1 MASITSLMNSSS
13 SSSSIYG
20 NRTNNMITG
29 LASGMDTEAMIE
41 GMVQGYQQKI
51 LKLQQNKT
59 MVQWQQAAYQSISDK
74 LVEFSRKYM
83 SYSQSTTNL
92 MSPAFFNNA
101 VITTAKGEY
110 ANMITATGKSSSNI
124 VINSVNKLASAANS
138 SNSAD
143 NLSGVNVGADGKLTI
158 TSEEKMQS
166 LGENI
171 NLSTLE
177 GSLSLKWGSR
187 QVTINFGELEFFD
200 QDGTGN
206 GTVTAEQL
214 KDAIEKKLGDT
225 QMVNAAG
232 ETVNAN
238 ELIKVSVDGSGNIS
252 FEDNTS
258 AGNKVYISGA
268 SGKLKDTLGLA
279 DEIEDEASS
288 FQVKTQSYTETMT
301 RAEYLSDQSI
311 QVSLNG
317 VTKTI
322 SLKDVLK
329 PNEGDPAITD
339 IDKFKENLN
348 TQLDKA
354 FGAGQVTADFSSKGN
369 LEFTVNAGSTLSVQS
384 TMAEVMGFDGGLTT
398 YLNTSKT
405 LKDIG
410 SFDAQNGELILG
422 GVTLKGTATKT
433 ELAVTQQDDGTYRD
447 AKGALVDKD
456 GFYLNE
462 DGEKIYEYSLQIND
476 ETLTFNQDSTVEKI
490 ISTINSSDAGV
501 EVSFSKTTNQFNL
514 TAKETGSAGR
524 IEIAE
529 NGLAGALF
537 GKVNKTGGDAVFTA
551 TINGKTTTYTR
562 SSNTVELD
570 GLTVTLEGTF
580 NQLDTSATTA
590 GDLGIKGS
598 QLEFEVE
605 GKPITLTGITSETT
619 VAEIE
624 SQLQEAL
631 GNGYTLQYDPVKK
644 GYQVFRDGT
653 EVAIT
658 AKDDNA
664 NAKAFLSRP
673 SMDADGEGVT
683 FSSKTD
689 TDAIVDVIKQMITD
703 YNAIV
708 TEVKKAYSDM
718 PLQKSDGS
726 KYEPLTAEDEAD
738 MTESEIK
745 AYEEKAK
752 TGILF
757 MDRELSS
764 LYSALRGAVVG
775 DGDPAYL
782 REIGISTSYE
792 EGLTTISLD
801 ENKLRQALET
811 DLDGVRDAFTKS
823 GENGNGL
830 MASIQE
836 VTDRYAA
843 TTGATKGILIEKAG
857 SKYSAASALDNT
869 MQDKLEDL
877 DEQIARWQDKMSNKV
892 DYYTNKFTRL
902 EVLINQMNSQSSA
915 LAGLTGGY

>member
-1 MASITSLMNSSS
+1 MASISSLMSSSS

-232 ETVNAN
+232 DTVKAS

-258 AGNKVYISGA
+258 AGNNVYISGA

-348 TQLDKA
+348 AQLDKA

-433 ELAVTQQDDGTYRD
+433 ELAVKQQDDGTYRD

-537 GKVNKTGGDAVFTA
+537 GKVDEKGGDAEFTA

-570 GLTVTLEGTF
+570 GLTVTLEGKFDAVYKTGA
-580 NQLDTSATTA
+580 D
-590 GDLGIKGS
+590 
-598 QLEFEVE
+598 
-605 GKPITLTGITSETT
+605 GKPTT
-619 VAEIE
+619 EI
-624 SQLQEAL
+624 
-631 GNGYTLQYDPVKK
+631 
-644 GYQVFRDGT
+644 DGT
-653 EVAIT
+653 Q
-658 AKDDNA
+658 
-664 NAKAFLSRP
+664 
-673 SMDADGEGVT
+673 GVT
-683 FSSKTD
+683 FTSKTD
-689 TDAIVDVIKQMITD
+689 TDTIVDVIKQMVTD
-703 YNAIV
+703 YNAMV

-782 REIGISTSYE
+782 REIGISTSYK

-892 DYYTNKFTRL
+892 DYYTNKFTQL

>member
-1 MASITSLMNSSS
+1 MASISSLMSSSS

-20 NRTNNMITG
+20 NRTNNIISG

-232 ETVNAN
+232 DTVKAS

-339 IDKFKENLN
+339 IDKFKKNLN
-348 TQLDKA
+348 AQLDKA

-433 ELAVTQQDDGTYRD
+433 ELAVKQQDDGTYRD

-537 GKVNKTGGDAVFTA
+537 GKVNKTGDDAVFTA

-570 GLTVTLEGTF
+570 GLTVTLEGKFDAVYKTGA
-580 NQLDTSATTA
+580 D
-590 GDLGIKGS
+590 
-598 QLEFEVE
+598 
-605 GKPITLTGITSETT
+605 GKPTT
-619 VAEIE
+619 EI
-624 SQLQEAL
+624 
-631 GNGYTLQYDPVKK
+631 
-644 GYQVFRDGT
+644 DGT
-653 EVAIT
+653 Q
-658 AKDDNA
+658 
-664 NAKAFLSRP
+664 
-673 SMDADGEGVT
+673 GVT
-683 FSSKTD
+683 FTSKTD
-689 TDAIVDVIKQMITD
+689 TDTIVDVIKQMVTD
-703 YNAIV
+703 YNAMV

-792 EGLTTISLD
+792 EGLTTITLD

-892 DYYTNKFTRL
+892 DYYTNKFTQL

>member
-1 MASITSLMNSSS
+1 MASISSLMSSS

-166 LGENI
+166 LDENI

-398 YLNTSKT
+398 YLDTSKT

-410 SFDAQNGELILG
+410 SFNAQNGELILG

-529 NGLAGALF
+529 NDLAGALF
-537 GKVNKTGGDAVFTA
+537 GKVNEKGGDAEFTA

-580 NQLDTSATTA
+580 SAKDKNGNDTTNI
-590 GDLGIKGS
+590 DDI
-598 QLEFEVE
+598 
-605 GKPITLTGITSETT
+605 
-619 VAEIE
+619 
-624 SQLQEAL
+624 
-631 GNGYTLQYDPVKK
+631 
-644 GYQVFRDGT
+644 DGT
-653 EVAIT
+653 Q
-658 AKDDNA
+658 
-664 NAKAFLSRP
+664 
-673 SMDADGEGVT
+673 GVT
-683 FSSKTD
+683 FTSKTD
-689 TDAIVDVIKQMITD
+689 TDTIVDVIKQMVTD

-708 TEVKKAYSDM
+708 TEVKKAYTDM

-782 REIGISTSYE
+782 RKIGISTSYE
-792 EGLTTISLD
+792 EGLTTITLD

-811 DLDGVRDAFTKS
+811 DLDGVRDAFTKT
-823 GENGNGL
+823 GESGNGL

-857 SKYSAASALDNT
+857 SKYSAASALNNT

-892 DYYTNKFTRL
+892 DYYTNKFTQL
-902 EVLINQMNSQSSA
+902 EVLINQMNAQSSA

>member
-1 MASITSLMNSSS
+1 MASISSLMSSSS

-124 VINSVNKLASAANS
+124 VINSVNKLAYAANS

-232 ETVNAN
+232 DTVKAS

-339 IDKFKENLN
+339 INKFKENLN
-348 TQLDKA
+348 AQLDKA

-433 ELAVTQQDDGTYRD
+433 ELAVKQQDDGTYRD

-537 GKVNKTGGDAVFTA
+537 GKVNETGDDAEFTA

-570 GLTVTLEGTF
+570 GLTVTLEGKFDAVYKTGA
-580 NQLDTSATTA
+580 D
-590 GDLGIKGS
+590 
-598 QLEFEVE
+598 
-605 GKPITLTGITSETT
+605 GKPTT
-619 VAEIE
+619 EI
-624 SQLQEAL
+624 
-631 GNGYTLQYDPVKK
+631 
-644 GYQVFRDGT
+644 DGT
-653 EVAIT
+653 Q
-658 AKDDNA
+658 
-664 NAKAFLSRP
+664 
-673 SMDADGEGVT
+673 GVT
-683 FSSKTD
+683 FTSKTD
-689 TDAIVDVIKQMITD
+689 TDTIVDVIKQMVTD
-703 YNAIV
+703 YNAMV

-836 VTDRYAA
+836 VTDRYAS

-892 DYYTNKFTRL
+892 DYYTNKFTQL

>member
-1 MASITSLMNSSS
+1 MASISSLMNSSS

-124 VINSVNKLASAANS
+124 VINSVNKLAYAANS

-166 LGENI
+166 LDENI

-232 ETVNAN
+232 DTVKAS

-348 TQLDKA
+348 AQLDKA

-433 ELAVTQQDDGTYRD
+433 ELAVKQQDDGTYRD

-537 GKVNKTGGDAVFTA
+537 GKVNEKGGDAEFTA

-570 GLTVTLEGTF
+570 GLTVTLEGKFDAVYKTGA
-580 NQLDTSATTA
+580 D
-590 GDLGIKGS
+590 
-598 QLEFEVE
+598 
-605 GKPITLTGITSETT
+605 GKPTT
-619 VAEIE
+619 EI
-624 SQLQEAL
+624 
-631 GNGYTLQYDPVKK
+631 
-644 GYQVFRDGT
+644 DGT
-653 EVAIT
+653 Q
-658 AKDDNA
+658 
-664 NAKAFLSRP
+664 
-673 SMDADGEGVT
+673 GVT
-683 FSSKTD
+683 FTSKTD
-689 TDAIVDVIKQMITD
+689 TDTIVDVIKQMVTD
-703 YNAIV
+703 YNAMV

-836 VTDRYAA
+836 VTDRYAS

-892 DYYTNKFTRL
+892 DYYTNKFTQL

>member
-1 MASITSLMNSSS
+1 MASISSLMNSSS

-410 SFDAQNGELILG
+410 SFNAQNGELILG

-529 NGLAGALF
+529 NDLAGALF
-537 GKVNKTGGDAVFTA
+537 GKVDETGGDAEFTA

-580 NQLDTSATTA
+580 SAKDKNGNDTTNI
-590 GDLGIKGS
+590 DDI
-598 QLEFEVE
+598 
-605 GKPITLTGITSETT
+605 
-619 VAEIE
+619 
-624 SQLQEAL
+624 
-631 GNGYTLQYDPVKK
+631 
-644 GYQVFRDGT
+644 DGT
-653 EVAIT
+653 Q
-658 AKDDNA
+658 
-664 NAKAFLSRP
+664 
-673 SMDADGEGVT
+673 GVT
-683 FSSKTD
+683 FTSKTD
-689 TDAIVDVIKQMITD
+689 TDTIVDVIKQMVTD

-708 TEVKKAYSDM
+708 TEVKKAYTDM

>member
-1 MASITSLMNSSS
+1 MASISSLMNSSS

-348 TQLDKA
+348 AQLDKA

-433 ELAVTQQDDGTYRD
+433 ELAVKQQDDGTYRD

-537 GKVNKTGGDAVFTA
+537 GKVNKTGDDAVFTA

-570 GLTVTLEGTF
+570 GLTVTLEGKFDAVYKTGA
-580 NQLDTSATTA
+580 D
-590 GDLGIKGS
+590 
-598 QLEFEVE
+598 
-605 GKPITLTGITSETT
+605 GKPTT
-619 VAEIE
+619 EI
-624 SQLQEAL
+624 
-631 GNGYTLQYDPVKK
+631 
-644 GYQVFRDGT
+644 DGT
-653 EVAIT
+653 Q
-658 AKDDNA
+658 
-664 NAKAFLSRP
+664 
-673 SMDADGEGVT
+673 GVT
-683 FSSKTD
+683 FTSKTD

-703 YNAIV
+703 YNAMV
-708 TEVKKAYSDM
+708 TEVKKAYTDM

-902 EVLINQMNSQSSA
+902 EVLINQMNAQSSA

>member
-1 MASITSLMNSSS
+1 MASISSLMNSSS

-410 SFDAQNGELILG
+410 SFNAQNGELILG

-537 GKVNKTGGDAVFTA
+537 GKVNEKGGDAEFTA

-580 NQLDTSATTA
+580 SAKDKNGNDTTNI
-590 GDLGIKGS
+590 DDI
-598 QLEFEVE
+598 
-605 GKPITLTGITSETT
+605 
-619 VAEIE
+619 
-624 SQLQEAL
+624 
-631 GNGYTLQYDPVKK
+631 
-644 GYQVFRDGT
+644 DGT
-653 EVAIT
+653 Q
-658 AKDDNA
+658 
-664 NAKAFLSRP
+664 
-673 SMDADGEGVT
+673 GVT
-683 FSSKTD
+683 FTSKTD
-689 TDAIVDVIKQMITD
+689 TDAIVDVIKQMVTD
-703 YNAIV
+703 YNAMV
-708 TEVKKAYSDM
+708 TEVKKAYTDM

-782 REIGISTSYE
+782 RKIGISTSYE
-792 EGLTTISLD
+792 EGLTTITLD

-811 DLDGVRDAFTKS
+811 DLDGVRDAFTKT

-836 VTDRYAA
+836 VTDRYAS

-857 SKYSAASALDNT
+857 SKYSAASALNNT

-892 DYYTNKFTRL
+892 DYYTNKFTQL
-902 EVLINQMNSQSSA
+902 EVLINQMNAQSSA

>member
-1 MASITSLMNSSS
+1 MASISSLMSSSS

-124 VINSVNKLASAANS
+124 VINSVNKLAYAANS

-166 LGENI
+166 LDENI

-258 AGNKVYISGA
+258 ASNKVYISGA

-348 TQLDKA
+348 AQLDKA

-537 GKVNKTGGDAVFTA
+537 GKVNEKGGDAEFTA

-580 NQLDTSATTA
+580 S
-590 GDLGIKGS
+590 
-598 QLEFEVE
+598 
-605 GKPITLTGITSETT
+605 
-619 VAEIE
+619 
-624 SQLQEAL
+624 
-631 GNGYTLQYDPVKK
+631 
-644 GYQVFRDGT
+644 
-653 EVAIT
+653 
-658 AKDDNA
+658 AKDKNGNDTTNIDDID
-664 NAKAFLSRP
+664 STQ
-673 SMDADGEGVT
+673 GVT
-683 FSSKTD
+683 FTSKTD
-689 TDAIVDVIKQMITD
+689 TDAIVDVIKQMVTD
-703 YNAIV
+703 YNAMV
-708 TEVKKAYSDM
+708 TEVKKAYTDM

>member
-1 MASITSLMNSSS
+1 MASISSLMSSSS

-124 VINSVNKLASAANS
+124 VINSVNKLAYAANS

-143 NLSGVNVGADGKLTI
+143 DLSRVEVGADGKLTI

-232 ETVNAN
+232 DTVKAS

-258 AGNKVYISGA
+258 AGNNVYISGA

-348 TQLDKA
+348 AQLDKA

-433 ELAVTQQDDGTYRD
+433 ELAVKQQDDGTYRD

-537 GKVNKTGGDAVFTA
+537 GKVNEKGGDAEFTA

-570 GLTVTLEGTF
+570 GLTVTLEGKFDAVYKTGA
-580 NQLDTSATTA
+580 D
-590 GDLGIKGS
+590 
-598 QLEFEVE
+598 
-605 GKPITLTGITSETT
+605 GKPTT
-619 VAEIE
+619 EI
-624 SQLQEAL
+624 
-631 GNGYTLQYDPVKK
+631 
-644 GYQVFRDGT
+644 DGT
-653 EVAIT
+653 Q
-658 AKDDNA
+658 
-664 NAKAFLSRP
+664 
-673 SMDADGEGVT
+673 GVT
-683 FSSKTD
+683 FTSKTD
-689 TDAIVDVIKQMITD
+689 TDTIVDVIKQMVTD
-703 YNAIV
+703 YNAMV

-782 REIGISTSYE
+782 REIGISTSYK

-892 DYYTNKFTRL
+892 DYYTNKFTQL
-902 EVLINQMNSQSSA
+902 EVLINQMNAQSSA

>member
-1 MASITSLMNSSS
+1 MASISSLMSSSS

-124 VINSVNKLASAANS
+124 VINSVNKLAYAANS

-143 NLSGVNVGADGKLTI
+143 DLSRVEVGADGKLTI

-232 ETVNAN
+232 DTVKAS

-339 IDKFKENLN
+339 INKFKENLN
-348 TQLDKA
+348 AQLDKA

-410 SFDAQNGELILG
+410 SFNAQNGELILG

-529 NGLAGALF
+529 SDLAGALF
-537 GKVNKTGGDAVFTA
+537 GKVDETGGDAEFTA

-580 NQLDTSATTA
+580 SAKDKNGNDTTNI
-590 GDLGIKGS
+590 DDI
-598 QLEFEVE
+598 
-605 GKPITLTGITSETT
+605 
-619 VAEIE
+619 
-624 SQLQEAL
+624 
-631 GNGYTLQYDPVKK
+631 
-644 GYQVFRDGT
+644 DGT
-653 EVAIT
+653 Q
-658 AKDDNA
+658 
-664 NAKAFLSRP
+664 
-673 SMDADGEGVT
+673 GVT
-683 FSSKTD
+683 FTSKTD
-689 TDAIVDVIKQMITD
+689 TDTIVDVIKQMVTD

-708 TEVKKAYSDM
+708 TEVKKAYTDM

-782 REIGISTSYE
+782 RKIGISTSYE
-792 EGLTTISLD
+792 EGLTTITLD

-811 DLDGVRDAFTKS
+811 DLDGVRDAFTKT

-836 VTDRYAA
+836 VTDRYAS

-857 SKYSAASALDNT
+857 SKYSAASALNNT

-892 DYYTNKFTRL
+892 DYYTNKFTQL
-902 EVLINQMNSQSSA
+902 EVLINQMNAQSSA

>member
-1 MASITSLMNSSS
+1 MASISSLMSSSS

-124 VINSVNKLASAANS
+124 VINSVNQLASAATSNS
-138 SNSAD
+138 S
-143 NLSGVNVGADGKLTI
+143 ADGLAGVKIQGGKATV
-158 TSEEKMQS
+158 TSGEAMQS
-166 LGENI
+166 LKDNI

-177 GSLSLKWGSR
+177 GSLSIKWGSK
-187 QVTINFGELEFFD
+187 QVTIKFDELEYL
-200 QDGTGN
+200 DGGD
-206 GTVTAEQL
+206 GSGQVTPQQL
-214 KDAIEKKLGDT
+214 RDAIAKKLDETEMTNGAGDT
-225 QMVNAAG
+225 VKAS
-232 ETVNAN
+232 

-252 FEDNTS
+252 FKDNTS
-258 AGNKVYISGA
+258 AGNEVYISSA

-279 DEIEDEASS
+279 DEIKDKASS
-288 FQVKTQSYTETMT
+288 FQVGTQSYVETMT

-322 SLKDVLK
+322 ALKDVLK
-329 PNEGDPAITD
+329 PDGNLVDDSEI
-339 IDKFKENLN
+339 FKKNLN
-348 TQLDKA
+348 AQLDKA
-354 FGAGQVTADFSSKGN
+354 FGAGAVTADFTDGKLSFSVQ
-369 LEFTVNAGSTLSVQS
+369 EGSTLSVQS
-384 TMAEVMGFDGGLTT
+384 TKAAAMGFDGGLTT
-398 YLNTSKT
+398 YLDTSKT
-405 LKDIG
+405 LKDLG
-410 SFDAQNGELILG
+410 TFDPDTGDLTLQLDGNNKI
-422 GVTLKGTATKT
+422 TLKGA
-433 ELAVTQQDDGTYRD
+433 EVTGD
-447 AKGALVDKD
+447 AASGK
-456 GFYLNE
+456 NE
-462 DGEKIYEYSLQIND
+462 KLYEYSLTING
-476 ETLTFNQDSTVEKI
+476 ETLKFDQNTSIEKI
-490 ISTINSSDAGV
+490 MDTINSSDAGV

-537 GKVNKTGGDAVFTA
+537 GKVNAKGDDAVFTA

-580 NQLDTSATTA
+580 S
-590 GDLGIKGS
+590 
-598 QLEFEVE
+598 
-605 GKPITLTGITSETT
+605 
-619 VAEIE
+619 
-624 SQLQEAL
+624 
-631 GNGYTLQYDPVKK
+631 
-644 GYQVFRDGT
+644 
-653 EVAIT
+653 
-658 AKDDNA
+658 AKDDAGN
-664 NAKAFLSRP
+664 NTNNIDQIDP
-673 SMDADGEGVT
+673 TQGVT
-683 FSSKTD
+683 FTSKTD

-703 YNAIV
+703 YNAMV
-708 TEVKKAYSDM
+708 TEVKKAYTDM

-792 EGLTTISLD
+792 EGLTTITLD

-836 VTDRYAA
+836 VTDRYAS

-857 SKYSAASALDNT
+857 SKYATASALNNT
-869 MQDKLEDL
+869 MQEKLEDL

-892 DYYTNKFTRL
+892 DYYTNKFTQL